1 MTAPKAPTRPHHA
14 PESGAP
20 ARDFHTPEQLKA
32 MRRRGGLR
40 GSKAHAA
47 KNRLAKVFAELDETE
62 EP

>member
-1 MTAPKAPTRPHHA
+1 MTAPKATPRPHHG

-20 ARDFHTPEQLKA
+20 SRDFHTPEQLKE

-47 KNRLAKVFAELDETE
+47 KNRLAKVFAELDEQDD
-62 EP
+62 P